1 VTNFV
6 LRTKMNPNSQALILV
21 KLSTLRTK
29 QKEEPQRICGRLG
42 NLNIRLQ
49 WGCLMI
55 WSNYPSNGCY
65 GARWLLQETWKLIYL
80 SGIILS
86 VSNISTNIYQLW
98 QMKLNTA
105 VSSAILQK
113 STGLNYWFLIFW
125 AVFT

>member
-1 VTNFV
+1 
-6 LRTKMNPNSQALILV
+6 
-21 KLSTLRTK
+21 
-29 QKEEPQRICGRLG
+29 
-42 NLNIRLQ
+42 
-49 WGCLMI
+49 
-55 WSNYPSNGCY
+55 
-65 GARWLLQETWKLIYL
+65 LQETWKLIYL